1 MNQVTVIIPTL
12 CKSMFILNTAL
23 QTLNDHELVKE
34 ILVFDNTLG
43 KFKSSLSKVTVF
55 NDTDFKVNGSWNE
68 GVEICGTEY
77 YLLLNDDVV
86 FNPWIIDDCIDVLE
100 NHQDVNIVTVATKE
114 MVDFADDMLDD
125 GEIIYESDPQ
135 KISLQGWFIMGR
147 KRSWVPIDRR
157 LTIFFGDNLI
167 YLNALKDGGKIAKI
181 TSNFI
186 YHATSTTVKA
196 MKMYE
201 SGILQEEE
209 IIFKSIIG
217 DSSIKVLIGTPAY
230 DLTLHAQYV
239 ESLIQTE
246 ALCRQKG
253 ITCQHIFICGDALV
267 QRARNDIFKIAYDG
281 GFDKLVF
288 IDNDMFWAPE
298 AFLKLIAHEY
308 DIVGAPCRKKSDDNI
323 DFNVTI
329 FDKTIGPDDIMK
341 VKGVGTGFLAVSRNA
356 IKKLYESSAKYLDKG
371 KNVETRMVFDV
382 QIVDGDLFSEDI
394 VLCKKWRDLGGEIY
408 VDTSMTIGHVGEKN
422 YIGNLKEFILATKD
436 KNNK

>member
-1 MNQVTVIIPTL
+1 MNKVTVIIPTL

-23 QTLNDHELVKE
+23 QTLQEHELVKE

-55 NDTDFKVNGSWNE
+55 NDTDFKVNGAWNE

-86 FNPWIIDDCIDVLE
+86 FNPWIIDDCVEMLE
-100 NHQDVNIVTVATKE
+100 THQDMNIVTVATKE
-114 MVDFADDMLDD
+114 MVDFADDVLDD

-167 YLNALKDGGKIAKI
+167 YLNALKDGKIAKI
-181 TSNFI
+181 TNNFI

-196 MKMYE
+196 MKTYE

-217 DSSIKVLIGTPAY
+217 DQSMKVLIGTPAY
-230 DLTLHAQYV
+230 DFTLHAQYV

-253 ITCQHIFICGDALV
+253 INCQHIFICGDALV

-288 IDNDMFWAPE
+288 IDNDMFWDPT
-298 AFLKLIAHEY
+298 AFLKLIAHDK
-308 DIVGAPCRKKSDDNI
+308 DIIGAPCRKKSDDHI

-329 FDKTIGPDDIMK
+329 IDKKIDDDDLMK
-341 VKGVGTGFLAVSRNA
+341 VRGVGTGFLSVSRNA
-356 IKKLYESSAKYLDKG
+356 IKKLYESSTKYLDKG

-394 VLCKKWRDLGGEIY
+394 VLCKKWRDLGGDIY

-422 YIGNLKEFILATKD
+422 YIGNLKEFILATEG
-436 KNNK
+436 KNKN